1 MPLRRLLYRRR
12 KRRQFVDVARIVVL
26 MPQET
31 AALLDFDPAY
41 DRYGVTKRRTL
52 SEHIWSA
59 VAPESGP
66 PHFATRASILQG
78 VIGRQA
84 VAAVPIA
91 QIFPL
96 SLSGPQR
103 CCNFTLPKF
112 HVRAKMRT

>member
-1 MPLRRLLYRRR
+1 LAAEA
-12 KRRQFVDVARIVVL
+12 KQCVS

-31 AALLDFDPAY
+31 AARLDFDPAY
-41 DRYGVTKRRTL
+41 DRYGSRSEELYL
-52 SEHIWSA
+52 SI
-59 VAPESGP
+59 SGP
-66 PHFATRASILQG
+66 LLPLKAPSALCDRASILQG